1 MGADVMERRGC
12 ASDDPAFDLRDDRAQ
27 DLAEYAMLGALIVVV
42 VIVAMVTLGTQLAAF
57 WNMIAGAFAALP

>member
-1 MGADVMERRGC
+1 MGADVVERREC
-12 ASDDPAFDLRDDRAQ
+12 ASDDLTFDLHDDRAQ

-42 VIVAMVTLGTQLAAF
+42 VIVAMVALGTQLSAF

>member
-1 MGADVMERRGC
+1 MLERRGC
-12 ASDDPAFDLRDDRAQ
+12 VRGSSDPEEGGLRDDRGQ

-57 WNMIAGAFAALP
+57 WNTIAGAFAALS